1 MLSNYVIIMY
11 LCDCVIIPLNLH
23 ETGITNN
30 EILYKGLLKYLCF
43 RRLLSYTES
52 VQSLEED
59 TNDSTE

>member
-1 MLSNYVIIMY
+1 MIRY

-23 ETGITNN
+23 EAGITNN
-30 EILYKGLLKYLCF
+30 EMLYKALLKYLRF
-43 RRLLSYTES
+43 RRLFSYSES